1 MASSF
6 TSSLIWTASGKE
18 YRIGS
23 DGAEVVSRSDCRWEH
38 PSRLSVNN
46 IIDTPPPCLLD
57 FADRPGYSQMH
68 VWVSDYIVFC

>member
-1 MASSF
+1 MA
-6 TSSLIWTASGKE
+6 
-18 YRIGS
+18 
-23 DGAEVVSRSDCRWEH
+23 SRSDCRWEH